1 MNTNRWIISL
11 ILLLGFIFFV
21 SQLRAQETQILGKI
35 TDAKTGEPLI
45 GVNITVKDRLW
56 GTGSN
61 MQGEFSLSVKANPPL
76 ILVVSSVGY
85 ITQEIKINETPS
97 NLNIQ
102 LIEQQILGKEIVIA
116 ASRVEENILESP
128 VSIEKLDLRQI
139 QAIPAANFYD
149 GLGRI
154 KGVDMSVQS
163 LTFANPNTRGFNGN
177 TNYRMNQVIDGV
189 ENIVPGLSFAPGNIV
204 GISQLDLESVELLV
218 GASSALYGPGGLNG
232 TLIMNSKN
240 PFEYQGLSASLQ
252 TGLMHLGANYRQN
265 PQGMYDFAVR
275 YAKSFNNRVAFKL
288 NASYLSA
295 LDWHASD
302 TRDRT
307 NLTGSQNHYASPGYD
322 GVNMYGDE
330 AVGQVDLGK
339 IAPIAGVGYAQ
350 NQGLIEGTPE
360 FEQAVNFIISK
371 FPQSQILTRTG
382 YREVDFANYNTYS
395 LKLNGSLHYRVND
408 RLEASVQGN
417 FGRGTS
423 LYTAN
428 NRFALVNFQFY
439 TTKFELKSKDFF
451 IRFWTTAEDAGDSF
465 DMGGLALRFNE
476 KWKPSDIWYEDF
488 IESFTTLRILGQDLT
503 VAYPTA
509 RYTADNRNENGQRID
524 PDNRVSRPLP
534 GEARFD
540 SIYNVLRTTP
550 VNQGGAKIV
559 DKTRMYHVE
568 GMYNFS
574 KFIKFAE
581 VIAGISHR
589 IYRINSEGTVFGDL
603 PGNPIIVNQFGAYLQ
618 IVKKMWNEKL
628 KITGSARYDRNENFD
643 GRITPRVSL
652 VYGLDKERNHFLRG
666 SLQTAFRFPA
676 TADQFTDLDVGVY
689 RVLGGLPQFRQRY
702 NLNEASV
709 YPLDNPNPVVGRAD
723 FSKGTYKFPTMRPER
738 VIAYEIGYKGLWNK
752 FLLLDAYIY
761 FNTYNGFLAT
771 QGLVQN
777 PNPDG
782 SGGNKYTMTV
792 STDQPINAW
801 GWAISGDY
809 KFVKGYTIGANVAYN
824 TLAYNELPSGFQT
837 NFNSPN
843 YRSNLSFGNRE
854 VFKNWG
860 FSINWRWQ
868 NRFVWESTFGV
879 GEVPAYHTLD
889 AQISYRMTKL
899 KTIFKM
905 GGSNLLN
912 RYYTTGFGNPQIGGL
927 YYLSLNFDEWA
938 RW

>member
-1 MNTNRWIISL
+1 MITKSNFYFLIFLIIIFSNTYT
-11 ILLLGFIFFV
+11 F
-21 SQLRAQETQILGKI
+21 AQEIQVSGRI
-35 TDAKTGEPLI
+35 TEAKTGEALV

-56 GTGSN
+56 GTSTN
-61 MQGEFSLSVKANPPL
+61 AKGEFNLLVKVQPPFKL
-76 ILVVSSVGY
+76 IISSVGY
-85 ITQEIKINETPS
+85 ISQEIVVNETPD
-97 NLNIQ
+97 NLLIQ
-102 LIEQQILGKEIVIA
+102 LTEQQVLGKEVVVA

-154 KGVDMSVQS
+154 KGVDMSIQS

-204 GISQLDLESVELLV
+204 GISQLDVESVELLV

-232 TLIMNSKN
+232 TLIMNSKS

-252 TGLMHLGANYRQN
+252 SGVMHLGANYRNN

-295 LDWHASD
+295 LDWHATD
-302 TRDRT
+302 DRDRS
-307 NLTGSQNHYASPGYD
+307 NLGGGASNPYTHPGYD
-322 GVNMYGDE
+322 GVNVYGDE

-339 IAPIAGVGYAQ
+339 LAPQVGIGYAQ
-350 NQGLIEGTPE
+350 SQGFIEGTPE
-360 FEQAVNFIISK
+360 FTQAVNFIIGK

-382 YREVDFANYNTYS
+382 YREIDFANYNTYS
-395 LKLNGSLHYRVND
+395 LKLNGSVHYRIND
-408 RLEASVQGN
+408 RLEASLQGN

-439 TTKFELKSKDFF
+439 TAKAEVKGKDFF
-451 IRFWTTAEDAGDSF
+451 VRFWTTAEDAGDSY
-465 DMGGLALRFNE
+465 DVGGLALRFNE
-476 KWKPSDIWYEDF
+476 AWKSSEEWYADY
-488 IESFTTLRILGQDLT
+488 IESFTTLRVLGNSLD
-503 VAYPTA
+503 VAYQNA
-509 RYTADNRNENGQRID
+509 RRTADNRNESGQRIN
-524 PDNRVSRPLP
+524 PNDNVSRPLS
-534 GEARFD
+534 GEPEFNRLF
-540 SIYNVLRTTP
+540 NQLKTTP

-559 DKTRMYHVE
+559 DKTRMYHAE

-581 VIAGISHR
+581 VIAGISQR

-603 PGNPIIVNQFGAYLQ
+603 PGNPITVSQFGAYVQ
-618 IVKKMWNEKL
+618 IVKKLRNEKI
-628 KITGSARYDRNENFD
+628 KITGSARYDQNENFE

-652 VYGLDKERNHFLRG
+652 VYGLDKDRNHFLRG

-702 NLNEASV
+702 NLNESSV
-709 YPLDNPNPVVGRAD
+709 YPLDNPNPIVGKAD

-738 VIAYEIGYKGLWNK
+738 VTAYEIGYKGIWHK
-752 FLLLDAYIY
+752 FLFVDAYIY

-782 SGGNKYTMTV
+782 TGGTKYTMTI
-792 STDQPINAW
+792 STEQPINAW

-843 YRSNLSFGNRE
+843 YRSNISFGNRE

-889 AQISYRMTKL
+889 AQISYRMARL
-899 KTIFKM
+899 KSIFKI

-912 RYYTTGFGNPQIGGL
+912 RYYTTGFGNPQIGAL
-927 YYLSLNFDEWA
+927 YYISISFDELMK
-938 RW
+938 